1 MNFFKKAKNVKFSM
15 NLAQFLAVVKVLAS
29 TIAGIGVLVGVL

>member
-1 MNFFKKAKNVKFSM
+1 MNFFKKAKSVKFSM

>member
-1 MNFFKKAKNVKFSM
+1 MKFFKKAKAVKFSM
-15 NLAQFLAVVKVLAS
+15 NLAQFLALVKVLAS

>member
-1 MNFFKKAKNVKFSM
+1 MNFFKKAKSVKFSM

-29 TIAGIGVLVGVL
+29 TIASIGVLVGVL